1 MWRLPGSGRPG
12 RGLAAPTSDPA
23 ARGRGSRPSPGLTA
37 ACRGGYRRGV
47 ETVSGRESGGHLPD
61 TGPVWDE
68 GGALDLPALDG
79 DVTADVCVVGL
90 GGSGLAAVRE
100 ARARGLSVV
109 GLDAVGVGA
118 GAAGRNGGFLLAGLA
133 AFHHDAVRSLGAA
146 RATALYRLTLAEL
159 DAMED
164 LTPGLVRRTGS
175 LRVAASAEEL
185 ADCGEQLARM
195 REDGLPAEPYAGP
208 EGEGLLFPEDKI
220 FDPLARCRRLASLA
234 AAEGAALY
242 GGTPAVD
249 VAAGAVTTPGG
260 RVGCGAVVVAVD
272 GRLERLLPEL
282 AGRVRTARL
291 QMLATAPTGE
301 VRLPRPVYRRYGF
314 EYYQQLPN
322 GRLVFGGFRDRG
334 GDGEWTADARP
345 HEAVQT
351 LLERYLRD
359 ELGVTAPI
367 THRWAASVGY
377 SRGVLPVFARL
388 RGGAGRG
395 RAGRVA
401 GLRPRARGGGGD
413 RGRQRHRGRG
423 RRGARARGRGGGGRG
438 RRGPIGP
445 LRPRGARL
453 TGPTKGRARGARRE
467 GR

>member
-1 MWRLPGSGRPG
+1 M
-12 RGLAAPTSDPA
+12 
-23 ARGRGSRPSPGLTA
+23 
-37 ACRGGYRRGV
+37 

-133 AFHHDAVRSLGAA
+133 AFHHDAVRSVGAA

-208 EGEGLLFPEDKI
+208 EGEGLLFPEDRV

-260 RVGCGAVVVAVD
+260 RVSCGAVVVAVD

-388 RGGAGRG
+388 RGGV
-395 RAGRVA
+395 VA
-401 GLRPRARGGGGD
+401 IGGYSGTGNVVGAVLAREAVAAAVGDDEGLSGLFDLVELG
-413 RGRQRHRGRG
+413 
-423 RRGARARGRGGGGRG
+423 
-438 RRGPIGP
+438 
-445 LRPRGARL
+445 
-453 TGPTKGRARGARRE
+453 
-467 GR
+467 